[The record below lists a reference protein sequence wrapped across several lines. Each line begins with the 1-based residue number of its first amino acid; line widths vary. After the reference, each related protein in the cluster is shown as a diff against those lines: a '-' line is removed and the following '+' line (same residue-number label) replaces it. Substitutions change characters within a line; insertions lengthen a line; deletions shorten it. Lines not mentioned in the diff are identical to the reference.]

1 MAESDFGRLE
11 LLADPNAVGQARAWL
26 KARLTDWSADG
37 IATVQLL
44 VSELVT
50 NAILHT
56 SDVVE
61 VTAERAGS
69 GITVEVADHNPSKPV
84 VKRYERDAATGR
96 GLHLVDAL
104 ADEWGVRGDAG
115 HKSVWFRVIDGAP
128 RRPTVP
134 GGEAADRPELESLPG
149 HHDRPAGALPG
160 PADGPEVSVCLS
172 GLPVAVYLAAE
183 EHHDALVREFGLLLR
198 SSADGADPG
207 GEETGE
213 ARRVPARLLELAT
226 GLVQQFGVGNEQR
239 REQVEAARRAGQPT
253 VDVIM
258 MFPSTAANQVLA
270 VADQLDEV
278 DEFCRRAK
286 LLTPPSAP
294 TVKRFRRWYTDE
306 VVRQIHGLPPSRWSF
321 SDDLG
326 DVSRP

>member
-1 MAESDFGRLE
+1 VAESDSGRLE
-11 LLADPNAVGQARAWL
+11 LLADPYAVGQARAWL
-26 KARLTDWSADG
+26 KSRLADWSADG

-61 VTAERAGS
+61 VTVTRVGS
-69 GITVEVADHNPSKPV
+69 GITVEVADRNPSKPV
-84 VKRYERDAATGR
+84 VKRYEQDAATGR

-128 RRPTVP
+128 RRPSAP
-134 GGEAADRPELESLPG
+134 GNETADRPELESLPG
-149 HHDRPAGALPG
+149 HHNRAAAALPG

-198 SSADGADPG
+198 SSGDGADPG
-207 GEETGE
+207 SEDPGAEDPK
-213 ARRVPARLLELAT
+213 VPARLLELARR
-226 GLVQQFGVGNEQR
+226 LVQQFGVGNEQR
-239 REQVEAARRAGQPT
+239 REQVEAARRAGRST

-326 DVSRP
+326 ER